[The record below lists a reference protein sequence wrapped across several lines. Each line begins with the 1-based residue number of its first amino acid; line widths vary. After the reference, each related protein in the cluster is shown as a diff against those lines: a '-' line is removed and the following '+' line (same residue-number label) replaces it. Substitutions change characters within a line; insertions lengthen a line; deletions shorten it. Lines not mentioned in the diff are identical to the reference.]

1 VPLFSNYKRYNMGPR
16 LAETA
21 HFLETDDCNVENG
34 TEITNCNFIAMK
46 LWGLA
51 DTAPYLHDGRALTV
65 FEAIAF
71 HGGEA
76 QRERDRFLDL
86 SKGGQNALL
95 AYLGT
100 LKNPVNPNQDVLNQ
114 VQLGPN

>member
-1 VPLFSNYKRYNMGPR
+1 MGKR

-21 HFLETDDCNVENG
+21 HFLNTPDCDNDVAGTD
-34 TEITNCNFIAMK
+34 ITNCNFITMK

-51 DTAPYLHDGRALTV
+51 DTAPYLHDGRALTI

-76 QRERDRFLDL
+76 RSVRDTFLGMNE
-86 SKGGQNALL
+86 GGQNALL
-95 AYLGT
+95 TYLGT
-100 LKNPVNPNQDVLNQ
+100 LKNPRNPNLDVQNQ
-114 VQLGPN
+114 VQLDP